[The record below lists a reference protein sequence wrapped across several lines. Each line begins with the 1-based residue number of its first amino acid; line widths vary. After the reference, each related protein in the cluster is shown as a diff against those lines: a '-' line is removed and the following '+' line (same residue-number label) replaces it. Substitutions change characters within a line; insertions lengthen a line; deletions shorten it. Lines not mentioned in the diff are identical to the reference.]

1 MTIVLILN
9 IAVSTLVFA
18 GVVGSLVWSIA
29 TQRRD
34 LAGAG
39 WASGARAGIKSI
51 RQHALAN
58 QVTRRAAGRQTTA
71 LARGNEESHSPRAA
85 CWFDPLAAAGAA
97 LCDAFGSRSL
107 MRVAVVASDS

>member
-29 TQRRD
+29 ATHRRD

-39 WASGARAGIKSI
+39 MRTRDRRQINTSRAPLSQPARVQA
-51 RQHALAN
+51 
-58 QVTRRAAGRQTTA
+58 
-71 LARGNEESHSPRAA
+71 
-85 CWFDPLAAAGAA
+85 
-97 LCDAFGSRSL
+97 
-107 MRVAVVASDS
+107 

>member
-39 WASGARAGIKSI
+39 MRTRDRRQINTSRA
-51 RQHALAN
+51 
-58 QVTRRAAGRQTTA
+58 
-71 LARGNEESHSPRAA
+71 
-85 CWFDPLAAAGAA
+85 PLGQPE
-97 LCDAFGSRSL
+97 
-107 MRVAVVASDS
+107 RVQA